1 MVAGPRDGADYDSK
15 AVDPLEARDL
25 YPLLR
30 RHIFMN
36 HAGVAPMSERAR
48 AAVHQV
54 MEELS
59 ARPYP
64 DNWAREE
71 ADRLRER
78 LARIFGVRGGCIALT
93 RGTAHGL
100 SLLAQGLDWRQGD
113 NVVGAEGE
121 YPANVYP
128 WMALQG
134 RGVEYRMARCV
145 DGRVTPEAV
154 LELVDGRTRV
164 VALSQVEFWNGY
176 RVDIAAIGEECRR
189 RGVIMAVDV
198 IQSAGALRVDLDGL
212 NADFAAA
219 GAYKWLLGPI
229 GIGFCYIQPELLERL
244 QPALVGAGSVKNY
257 RDFFH
262 YDLKFALNSR
272 RFEESSVSLLDIAA
286 FAAAADLIQ
295 EVGIERIE
303 RRVLDLGARLASGL
317 AERGYELLPPWP
329 RGSEESSG
337 IVSFRKPGASPQ
349 EPMRDLTA
357 AGVVG
362 RVHADFVRLSPHF
375 YNTEEEVDRVLSV
388 LAPEHEL
395 RS

>member
-1 MVAGPRDGADYDSK
+1 
-15 AVDPLEARDL
+15 
-25 YPLLR
+25 
-30 RHIFMN
+30 
-36 HAGVAPMSERAR
+36 
-48 AAVHQV
+48 
-54 MEELS
+54 
-59 ARPYP
+59 
-64 DNWAREE
+64 
-71 ADRLRER
+71 
-78 LARIFGVRGGCIALT
+78 
-93 RGTAHGL
+93 
-100 SLLAQGLDWRQGD
+100 
-113 NVVGAEGE
+113 
-121 YPANVYP
+121 
-128 WMALQG
+128 
-134 RGVEYRMARCV
+134 
-145 DGRVTPEAV
+145 
-154 LELVDGRTRV
+154 
-164 VALSQVEFWNGY
+164 
-176 RVDIAAIGEECRR
+176 
-189 RGVIMAVDV
+189 
-198 IQSAGALRVDLDGL
+198 VDLDRL